1 MLHAVSE
8 MFAELHKAVKK
19 PSKAVPQTRQK
30 TPDAKHTVSPYVKN
44 RAVALTR

>member
-1 MLHAVSE
+1 

-30 TPDAKHTVSPYVKN
+30 TPDAKYMVSPYVKN
-44 RAVALTR
+44 VKSFQSHVVT